1 MKKVLII
8 PFLAIVFFST
18 ILRGQQK
25 NYLIER
31 ISLEQG
37 LSQSAVNT
45 IYQDKKGFLWFGTQD
60 GLNRYDGYHFTVYKS
75 EPGNENSLSNNWIS
89 ALYEDAEG
97 NMWIGTLG
105 GGLNKLSDQKVEY
118 YLHDPADAQS
128 LSGDNV
134 TSVHGDSLGRIWVG
148 TQDNG
153 VSVLDPKTGKFIV
166 FKNDPQKPS
175 SLSDDHIFAVLID
188 RYQTLWVGT
197 RNGLNRMDLSG
208 EIRENFTTIRVNS
221 NDPQA
226 LSDSRIYALYED
238 RYSPYIWIG
247 TLRGGLNKWD
257 RTQNKFIHFKNDPQD
272 PKSISRNNVVAIGQD
287 NLGQIW
293 VGSIE
298 RELNILHDGKFTR
311 YKHDTKNPRSLS
323 NSEILSVFC
332 DRSGASWVGTSG
344 GGINK
349 FTENKFTLFRSIPE
363 APHTLSG
370 NDVWAIYEDAQGELW
385 VGTSG
390 SGLNRYKN
398 DGYTYYVHD
407 AKNPGSISY
416 DVINALCEDRN
427 GNLWIGTDVGLNK
440 YEKNAKTAGINKF
453 VQFKLDSVDSK
464 SLSNNQITDL
474 LQDKEGNLWI
484 GTFGGVNRIK
494 ASELEKSKPVFE
506 RFLKDSSVYG
516 LSDNVIMVLAEAS
529 NGHIWIGTQNGLNE
543 YDGKKFTVYK
553 TNPEQPEAI
562 SNNVALSL
570 YFDSKDNLWIGT
582 HGGGVNL
589 FKDGKFKTYTQK
601 DGLPNNVVYGIE
613 EDSTGQMWFSTN
625 QGICRFS
632 PGKKGREAF
641 RNYDTRD
648 GLPSNEFNQWSCFKN
663 KRGRI
668 FFGGINGMVSFDPKE
683 FTESDYIPP
692 VYITDFKK
700 FDKAVQFD
708 GGLRKEKNIEISY
721 KDNFFGFEF
730 VALDYRTPEKI
741 QYAYKLEGFDKDW
754 VYSNDRRYAT
764 YTNLDGGHY
773 VFKVKAT
780 NSDGIWNEKP
790 TELKLVIT
798 PPFWKTIWFQFSS
811 GLLLIIAAYS
821 FYQSRLRSIK
831 MHNIM
836 LENKVAQRTRE
847 IEDKNKML
855 DRQNKELEL
864 KNEQIEKQQAQMV
877 QAEKLSSLG
886 RLVSGVA
893 HEMNN
898 PLNFTYGN
906 SANLEIDFKEVQGI
920 IQKALDEKKM
930 DSDVVN
936 ELNFHMT
943 EMYEMIR
950 AIKVG
955 TERIKDIVIGLRDFS
970 TSDGSAAT
978 EIDVALNL
986 EYMLSLLRSRD
997 RRNITILK
1005 NFTHVPKIKGFPSH
1019 LNQAMLQVMINAIE
1033 AIERRNYEGNEGCVK
1048 ISCYTEKP
1056 YVVISVE
1063 DNGVGIKE
1071 EIRNKIFDP
1080 FFTTK
1085 EVGKGT
1091 GLGLS
1096 ICYGII
1102 QTHRGKI
1109 TFDTEVG
1116 KGSEFKMYLPIAD

>member
-1 MKKVLII
+1 MKKRLII
-8 PFLAIVFFST
+8 LFLAITFFGT
-18 ILRGQQK
+18 FLRAQQK

-60 GLNRYDGYHFTVYKS
+60 GLNRYNGYGFIAYKS
-75 EPGNENSLSNNWIS
+75 EPGNANSLSNNWIS

-97 NMWIGTLG
+97 NMWIGTQ
-105 GGLNKLSDQKVEY
+105 GGLNKLSGQNVEIY
-118 YLHDPADAQS
+118 RNDPSDPNS
-128 LSGDNV
+128 LSQDII
-134 TSVHGDSLGRIWVG
+134 TSISGDSLGRIWVG
-148 TQDNG
+148 TQDEGLN
-153 VSVLDPKTGKFIV
+153 VLDPKTGKITI
-166 FKNDPQKPS
+166 FKHNPQKPK
-175 SLSDDHIFAVLID
+175 SLSDNRVFAVLVD
-188 RYQTLWVGT
+188 RYQSLWIGT

-208 EIRENFTTIRVNS
+208 EIQENFSIITVNP
-221 NDPQA
+221 NDPHA
-226 LSDSRIYALYED
+226 LSDSRIFSLYED
-238 RYSPYIWIG
+238 RFSAHIWIG

-257 RTQNKFIHFKNDPQD
+257 RATNDFVHFKNDPAN
-272 PKSISRNNVVAIGQD
+272 PKSISRNSVLAIGQD

-293 VGSIE
+293 VGSSD
-298 RELNILHDGKFTR
+298 RELNILQNSEFIR
-311 YKHDTKNPRSLS
+311 YKNDPKNPRSLS
-323 NSEILSVFC
+323 SSEILSVFC
-332 DRSGASWVGTSG
+332 DRSGTCWVGTAG
-344 GGINK
+344 GGVNK

-363 APHTLSG
+363 TPYTLSG
-370 NDVWAIYEDAQGELW
+370 NDVWAIYEDAQNELW

-390 SGLNRYKN
+390 TGLNRYK
-398 DGYTYYVHD
+398 DGRFTYYVHD
-407 AKNPGSISY
+407 TKNPNSISY
-416 DVINALCEDRN
+416 DVVNALCEDQN
-427 GNLWIGTDVGLNK
+427 GNLWIGTDDGLNK
-440 YEKNAKTAGINKF
+440 YEKSAKTAGIEKF
-453 VQFKLDSVDSK
+453 VQFRFDSVDSK
-464 SLSNNQITDL
+464 SLSHNQITNL
-474 LQDKEGNLWI
+474 IQDRNGNLWI
-484 GTFGGVNRIK
+484 ATFGGINRIRS
-494 ASELEKSKPVFE
+494 SELEKPKPVFE
-506 RFLKDSSVYG
+506 RFLKDSSSYS
-516 LSDNVIMVLAEAS
+516 LTDNAVMVMAEAP
-529 NGHIWIGTQNGLNE
+529 NGHLWIGTQNGLNE
-543 YDGKKFTVYK
+543 FDGKKFIVYK
-553 TNPEQPEAI
+553 TNPGQPESI
-562 SNNVALSL
+562 SNNTILAL

-589 FKDGKFKTYTQK
+589 YKDGKFKAYTQK

-613 EDSTGQMWFSTN
+613 EDSSGQLWLSTN
-625 QGICRFS
+625 QGICRFN
-632 PGKKGREAF
+632 PNKTGREAF
-641 RNYDTRD
+641 RNYDVRD
-648 GLPSNEFNQWSCFKN
+648 GLPSNEFNQWSCYRSK
-663 KRGRI
+663 KGHI
-668 FFGGINGMVSFDPKE
+668 FFGGINGMVRFDPRE

-692 VYITDFKK
+692 VYITEFKK
-700 FDKAVQFD
+700 FDQTVLFD
-708 GGLRKEKNIEISY
+708 SGLSKVKNIEISY

-754 VYSNDRRYAT
+754 VYSNNRRYAT

-780 NSDGIWNEKP
+780 NSDGIWNERA
-790 TELKLVIT
+790 TELKLIIT
-798 PPFWKTIWFQFSS
+798 PPFWKTLWFQFSS
-811 GLLLIIAAYS
+811 GLLLLIAAYS

-855 DRQNKELEL
+855 DRQNKELEI

-906 SANLEIDFKEVQGI
+906 SANLEIDFKDVQGI
-920 IQKALDEKKM
+920 IQRAQDEKKI
-930 DSDVVN
+930 DPEVVN
-936 ELNFHMT
+936 QINFHLS
-943 EMYEMIR
+943 EMFEMIR

-1019 LNQAMLQVMINAIE
+1019 LNQALLQVMINAIE
-1033 AIERRNYEGNEGCVK
+1033 AIERKNYEGNEGCVK
-1048 ISCYTEKP
+1048 ISCYAEKP
-1056 YVVISVE
+1056 FVVISVE
-1063 DNGVGIKE
+1063 DNGVGINE
-1071 EIRNKIFDP
+1071 EIKNKIFDP

-1116 KGSEFKMYLPIAD
+1116 QGSEFKLYLPISD